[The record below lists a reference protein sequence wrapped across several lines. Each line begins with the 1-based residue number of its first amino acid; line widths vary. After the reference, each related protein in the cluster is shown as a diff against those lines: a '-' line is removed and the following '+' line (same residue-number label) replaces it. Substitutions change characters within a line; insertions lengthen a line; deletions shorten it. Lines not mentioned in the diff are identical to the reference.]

1 MNGNGDTI
9 AARIRF
15 LTEQI
20 LHHRKRYYVDLQPEI
35 SDTEYDRMER
45 ELVQLETDYPDLRL
59 SWSPT
64 LQVGGEPIAGFE
76 SVTHSVPMI
85 SLDNAY
91 TEDELSAF
99 DERIRK
105 QVSKITGYTVELK
118 IDGLGLA
125 LLYENRELVRAV
137 TRGDGTTG
145 DNVIHTARTIRNI
158 PLKLPDHAPASVEIR
173 GEVFLTFQNFATVNA
188 VREQQGLELFANP
201 RNAAAG
207 AMRLKDPREAAGR
220 GLLFFGYQIITG
232 QALPDSHRTRL
243 ELLRTWAFPTAPGT
257 ETLPDI
263 PAVMNAI
270 HTFEQSRKA
279 LAFPVDGLVI
289 KVDDTRTW
297 PVLGST
303 AKFPRYA
310 IAFKFPAEQ
319 ATSRIRDV
327 ALQVGRTGVITPV
340 AELEPVALAGT
351 TVQRASLHNF
361 EEISRKDIRIGDTVF
376 VEKGGD
382 IIPKVVKVVT
392 GIRTGSEQPVP
403 IPTNCPACHSPLARL
418 PEEVALRCVN
428 PTCPAILKNA
438 IRHFVS
444 RDAMDIRG
452 IGESLVDRL
461 LESGLLTSVA
471 DLYQL
476 RPEDLSELDRM
487 GDKSADNI
495 CNQIEKSKEQ
505 PLSRLLHGLGIRHV
519 GAKAARALADAF
531 KTMDDLRSS
540 GKEAISEL
548 DGIGETVADA
558 VQEFFR
564 APGTVDLIQALAAA
578 GVNMRQPEQAPVDTA
593 LSGQTIVLTGELSR
607 MTRKAATELLESLG
621 ATVTGSVSRK
631 TTAVIAGEKAGSKK
645 RKAEELGIPIYDES
659 YLDRLLPG
667 ATTE

>member
-9 AARIRF
+9 ADRIRF
-15 LTEQI
+15 LTEQV

-35 SDTEYDRMER
+35 SDTEYDRLER
-45 ELVQLETDYPDLRL
+45 ELVQLETDHPELRL

-64 LQVGGEPIAGFE
+64 MRVGGEPIARFE
-76 SVTHSVPMI
+76 SVAHRVPMI

-91 TEDELSAF
+91 NEDELMAF

-105 QVSKITGYTVELK
+105 QVPQATGYTIELK

-158 PLKLPDHAPASVEIR
+158 PLKLPDHAPESIEVR
-173 GEVFLTFQNFATVNA
+173 GEVFLTFQNFAAVNEI
-188 VREQQGLELFANP
+188 REQEGLELFANP

-232 QALPDSHRTRL
+232 QELPDSHLGRL
-243 ELLRTWAFPTAPGT
+243 ELLRSWDFPTAPGT
-257 ETLPDI
+257 QTQPDM
-263 PAVMNAI
+263 PAVIGAI
-270 HTFEQSRKA
+270 DGFAQSRNA
-279 LAFPVDGLVI
+279 LDFPVDGLVI

-303 AKFPRYA
+303 AKFPRFA

-319 ATSRIRDV
+319 ATSRINQV
-327 ALQVGRTGVITPV
+327 VLQVGRTGVITPV
-340 AELEPVALAGT
+340 AELDPVSLAGT

-361 EEISRKDIRIGDTVF
+361 EEIARKDIRIGDTVF

-392 GIRTGSEQPVP
+392 SVRTGREQPVP
-403 IPTNCPACHSPLARL
+403 VPTKCPACNSPLTRL
-418 PEEVALRCVN
+418 TEEVALRCVN

-471 DLYQL
+471 DLYRL
-476 RPEDLSELDRM
+476 RAEDLSGLERM
-487 GDKSADNI
+487 GDKSAENI
-495 CNQIEKSKEQ
+495 CNQIEKSKDQ
-505 PLSRLLHGLGIRHV
+505 PLNRLLHGLGIRHV
-519 GAKAARALADAF
+519 GAKVARTLAGAFHTMKALQSA
-531 KTMDDLRSS
+531 

-548 DGIGETVADA
+548 DGIGDTVAEA
-558 VQEFFR
+558 VHAFFN
-564 APGTVDLIQALAAA
+564 APATGGLIQALAAA
-578 GVNMRQPEQAPVDTA
+578 GVNMREPEQAPVDTA
-593 LSGQTIVLTGELSR
+593 LNGQVIVLTGELSR
-607 MTRKAATELLESLG
+607 MTRKAATEMLESLG

-659 YLDRLLPG
+659 YLDRLMPDT
-667 ATTE
+667 TTE